1 MPFTRPAA
9 VAGRFYPAEAA
20 ALRAELAH
28 CFEQAAVPAPH
39 PSPARHSPKLLLV
52 PHAGYIYSGPIAA
65 SAYATLAATHEQ
77 VQRVVLLGP
86 AHQVPVL
93 GLAAPTVSAFDTP
106 LGPVPIDTEALDA
119 LQDLPQ
125 LERSDLAHAHE
136 HSLEVQLPFLQQALG
151 PGFALVPLV
160 VGDATPG
167 EVAEV
172 LERLWGGPETLI
184 VISTDLSHYEAYGD
198 ARQHD
203 RQTIDRVLAFDS
215 HLGTRDACGAHPLN
229 GALQVA
235 ARHGLQPQL
244 LDLRNSGDTAG
255 DKRRVVG
262 YGAVVFRAP
271 VERAPNE
278 RAAALADK
286 QAASHDASH
295 DTSHHASHDDTR
307 ADPTL
312 GPAVLAVA
320 RNAIAERLGQPRV
333 DEPPHAALG
342 RIGASFVTLRDAA
355 GELRGCIG
363 HIEPEFVL
371 RDDLRSNA
379 CAAAFRDRRFDPVT
393 RRDWPGLL
401 IEVSLLGP
409 LKTLP
414 VQGMDELFATLRPD
428 IDGLVVRWRGHQAT
442 FLPQVW
448 RHLPQPEAFCDT
460 LWNKAGLQ
468 PGFWAREMTL
478 QRFAVRHFADAG
490 FGDDL

>member
-1 MPFTRPAA
+1 MPSTRPAA

-20 ALRAELAH
+20 ALRAELAQ
-28 CFEQAAVPAPH
+28 CFELAAVAAPNPAQ
-39 PSPARHSPKLLLV
+39 ARHAPKLLLV
-52 PHAGYIYSGPIAA
+52 PHAGYVYSGPIAA
-65 SAYATLAATHEQ
+65 SAYATLAATCEH

-86 AHQVPVL
+86 AHQVPVR

-106 LGPVPIDTEALDA
+106 LGPVPIDSTALDA

-160 VGDATPG
+160 VGDATPE

-172 LERLWGGPETLI
+172 LERLWGGPETL
-184 VISTDLSHYEAYGD
+184 VVVSSDLSHYEAYAD

-203 RQTIDRVLAFDS
+203 RQTMDRVLAFDS

-235 ARHGLQPQL
+235 ARHGLQAQL

-255 DKRRVVG
+255 DRRRVVG
-262 YGAVVFRAP
+262 YAAVAFHTP
-271 VERAPNE
+271 SE
-278 RAAALADK
+278 
-286 QAASHDASH
+286 QAT
-295 DTSHHASHDDTR
+295 TSD
-307 ADPTL
+307 DPTL

-320 RNAIAERLGQPRV
+320 RNAIAERLGEALV
-333 DEPPHAALG
+333 DEPSHAALWQP
-342 RIGASFVTLRDAA
+342 GASFVTLRDAA

-363 HIEPEFVL
+363 HIEPEFML

-379 CAAAFRDRRFDPVT
+379 RAAAFRDRRFDPID
-393 RRDWPGLL
+393 RGDWPGLR

-409 LKTLP
+409 LRPLSI
-414 VQGMDELFATLRPD
+414 QGMDDLHARLQPG

-448 RHLPQPEAFCDT
+448 RHLPRPEEFCEA

-468 PGFWAREMTL
+468 AGFWAHEMSL
-478 QRFAVRHFADAG
+478 QRFAVRHFADDG